1 MLSPRLLGRSKYA
14 EPPHPHQSTTCSYW
28 EFQKRHIDV
37 SDTVRDTV
45 LDAESRVWMLT
56 MHGRIQKI
64 LSGGLG
70 VLRSLFQ
77 FFYFTEGSADLT
89 SLSKQLGPRG
99 PTSSRGCQ

>member
-1 MLSPRLLGRSKYA
+1 
-14 EPPHPHQSTTCSYW
+14 
-28 EFQKRHIDV
+28 
-37 SDTVRDTV
+37 
-45 LDAESRVWMLT
+45 MLT

-64 LSGGLG
+64 LSGGGGGGGGLG
-70 VLRSLFQ
+70 VLRSLLQ